1 MDAVNP
7 TLLFGVLAAGVPI
20 VLHLV
25 MRQQPRHLEFPALRF
40 VQVRQTANRRKLQLR
55 HLILLLLRI
64 AALCLLAAALARPS
78 FKSSGVIGNQE
89 APVAA
94 ALVIDTS
101 PRMAYKS
108 ENQTRLEAAQ
118 ETALWLLQ
126 QLPAESLLAVFDS
139 ARSQAV
145 FQVDLGAARSRVER
159 LETIDVPRP
168 LWEVIEQAAELLQK
182 GEPGREEMP
191 QRKELYIFS
200 DLSKPQWDA
209 RAAAGLRARLA
220 EMTDVG
226 VYVID
231 VGAKQPQN
239 IALGEPR
246 LSSES
251 IARHLPWSIA
261 TEVSRTGQT
270 EDPSKKVEVYLF
282 DPSGKPEKRGE
293 ETIKLAAGQ
302 TQGVEFQ
309 LGGLETGTHQGY
321 LRLEGADGLAA
332 DDRRW
337 FTIDAKPPWKVLV
350 VAAPPAQSRTRLLTQ
365 AIAPAAFRQSGR
377 ARFECDV
384 ASFADFAQQP
394 LEQYAAVCLFDPPK
408 LPETDWE
415 LLAQYAESGGGV
427 ALLLGE
433 SFEPAAEESA
443 ARRLLPGKIG
453 KRPAFYPNG
462 DSYLIISNEQH
473 PMMAKFRPLKG
484 TVPWE
489 TIPIYKYWQV
499 SNLAEGAATL
509 AAYRYGQPAILER
522 AVGKGRALTM
532 TTPVEDFD
540 APAERRWN
548 RLATQPGN
556 WPYVVLMDQMF
567 SYLAGSTE
575 GQLNYLAGET
585 AVLRLPAE
593 QRLTSYLLTTPRGDT
608 LRQSA
613 DPTQRSIV
621 VSDTDHVGNYR
632 LTSGGEEGGFDRG
645 FSVNL
650 PAAASVLDRTDE
662 EGLKE
667 VFGDVAFQLAHDRAE
682 IDRHISTGRVGREL
696 FPLLVLL
703 LALVLAGEHLL
714 ANRFYGEK
722 TWRSISSIN
731 RTRRR

>member
-7 TLLFGVLAAGVPI
+7 TLLFGVLAAGIPI

-64 AALCLLAAALARPS
+64 AAVCLLAAALARPS
-78 FKSSGVIGNQE
+78 FKSSGVIGDQE

-94 ALVIDTS
+94 AIVIDTS

-118 ETALWLLQ
+118 ETALWLLK

-145 FQVDLGAARSRVER
+145 FQVDQGAARSRVER
-159 LETIDVPRP
+159 METIDVPRP

-200 DLSKPQWDA
+200 DLTKAQWDA
-209 RAAAGLRARLA
+209 PAAAPLRARLA
-220 EMTDVG
+220 EMTDLG
-226 VYVID
+226 VYIID
-231 VGAKQPQN
+231 VGAKDPQN
-239 IALGEPR
+239 FALGEPR

-261 TEVSRTGQT
+261 TEVSRIGQT
-270 EDPSKKVEVYLF
+270 GNKKKDVEVYLLNE
-282 DPSGKPEKRGE
+282 SGQPEKRGRE
-293 ETIKLAAGQ
+293 SLELADGQ
-302 TQGVEFQ
+302 TQGAEFQ
-309 LGGLETGTHQGY
+309 IGALETGTHQGY
-321 LRLEGADGLAA
+321 LRLVGGDGLAA

-337 FTIDAKPPWKVLV
+337 FTVDVKPPWKVLI
-350 VAAPPAQSRTRLLTQ
+350 VAAPPAQSRTSLLTQ

-394 LEQYAAVCLFDPPK
+394 LEEYAAICLFDPPK
-408 LPETDWE
+408 LPEADWE
-415 LLAQYAESGGGV
+415 LLAQYADSGGGV
-427 ALLLGE
+427 ALMLGE
-433 SFEPAAEESA
+433 SFEPAANEESA
-443 ARRLLPGKIG
+443 AQRLLPGKIG
-453 KRPAFYPNG
+453 KRPAFYPDG

-499 SNLAEGAATL
+499 SHMAEGVATL
-509 AAYRYGQPAILER
+509 AVYRYGLPALLER
-522 AVGKGRALTM
+522 AVGKGRVLTM
-532 TTPVEDFD
+532 TTPVEDFE
-540 APAERRWN
+540 APADRRWN

-593 QRLTSYLLTTPRGDT
+593 QRLSSYLLTTPRGDT

-613 DPTQRSIV
+613 DPTQRAIIV
-621 VSDTDHVGNYR
+621 GDTDHVGNYR

-650 PAAASVLDRTDE
+650 PATASLLERTDE
-662 EGLKE
+662 AGLKE
-667 VFGDVAFQLAHDRAE
+667 VFGDVAFQLARDRAE

-696 FPLLVLL
+696 FPLLALL

-714 ANRFYGEK
+714 ANRFYGE
-722 TWRSISSIN
+722 RSRQSKK
-731 RTRRR
+731 RTSK

>member
-7 TLLFGVLAAGVPI
+7 ALLFGALAAGVPI

-78 FKSSGVIGNQE
+78 FKASGVIGDQE

-118 ETALWLLQ
+118 ETALWLLR

-139 ARSQAV
+139 ARGHAV

-159 LETIDVPRP
+159 METIDVPRP

-182 GEPGREEMP
+182 GEPGREDMP

-200 DLSKPQWDA
+200 DLTKPQWDA
-209 RAAAGLRARLA
+209 RAAAPLRARLA

-231 VGAKQPQN
+231 VGAKEPQN

-251 IARHLPWSIA
+251 IARHRPWSVA
-261 TEVSRTGQT
+261 TEVSRTGQAGN
-270 EDPSKKVEVYLF
+270 PKVEVQVYL
-282 DPSGKPEKRGE
+282 DAAGKSEKRGQ
-293 ETIKLAAGQ
+293 ETIELAAGQ
-302 TQGVEFQ
+302 TQGVEFEI
-309 LGGLETGTHQGY
+309 GPLETGTHQGY
-321 LRLEGADGLAA
+321 LRLLGADGLPA

-337 FTIDAKPPWKVLV
+337 FTVDVKPPWKVLIA
-350 VAAPPAQSRTRLLTQ
+350 AAPPAQSRSMLLTEALAPTGLRQ
-365 AIAPAAFRQSGR
+365 AGR
-377 ARFECDV
+377 ARFDFEV
-384 ASFADFAQQP
+384 VSFADFAQQP
-394 LEQYAAVCLFDPPK
+394 LEQYAAICLFDPPA
-408 LPETDWE
+408 LAESDWQA
-415 LLAQYAESGGGV
+415 LVQYAESGGGI
-427 ALLLGE
+427 AILLGE
-433 SFEPAAEESA
+433 SFEPAAFEEA
-443 ARRLLPGKIG
+443 GPGRLLPGKIG
-453 KRPAFYPNG
+453 PRPALYPDG
-462 DSYLIISNEQH
+462 DTYLTISNEQH
-473 PMMAKFRPLKG
+473 PLMAKFRPLKG

-489 TIPIYKYWQV
+489 TMPIYRYWQV
-499 SNLAEGAATL
+499 SKLAEGAATL
-509 AAYRYGQPAILER
+509 ATYRSGQPALVER
-522 AVGKGRALTM
+522 SVGKGRVLTM
-532 TTPVEDFD
+532 TTPIEDPD
-540 APAERRWN
+540 APADRRWN
-548 RLATQPGN
+548 RLATQTGN
-556 WPYVVLMDQMF
+556 WPYLVLMDQMF
-567 SYLAGSTE
+567 AYLAGSTE

-585 AVLRLPAE
+585 AVLRLSAE
-593 QRLTSYLLTTPRGDT
+593 QRLTNYLLATPRGDT
-608 LRQSA
+608 LRQST
-613 DPTQRSIV
+613 DPKQRAII

-650 PAAASVLDRTDE
+650 PARASVLDRTDE

-667 VFGDVAFQLAHDRAE
+667 VFGDVAFQLAHDREE

-696 FPLLVLL
+696 FPLLAML

-714 ANRFYGEK
+714 ANRFYGERS
-722 TWRSISSIN
+722 WRKRQPMKQRNS
-731 RTRRR
+731 